1 MIDRKI
7 SEIRSHFAAVVGA
20 RIDRYETAELQLEDG
35 TWDRWPD
42 LPIRL
47 YTDAGDVIA
56 ISWSRFDD
64 LWIAGDLSLPFSVE
78 GSTIR
83 WVSNSID
90 RINAAVGASIRSV
103 MLGQG
108 EMSIEGREIEIWTR
122 VLIQLDKGWLE
133 ILNAL
138 DENGYDFY
146 TERPTGNFIPCLE

>member
-1 MIDRKI
+1 MIDHKI
-7 SEIRSHFAAVVGA
+7 GEIRSHFAAVVGA
-20 RIDRYETAELQLEDG
+20 RINRYETAERQLDDG

-64 LWIAGDLSLPFSVE
+64 LWIARDLSSPFSIE

-83 WVSNSID
+83 WVDNSIE
-90 RINAAVGASIRSV
+90 RINAAIGTSIRSV
-103 MLGQG
+103 MLGQA
-108 EMSIEGREIEIWTR
+108 EMSTEGKEVEIWTR

-133 ILNAL
+133 IFNAL
-138 DENGYDFY
+138 EENGYDFHA
-146 TERPTGNFIPCLE
+146 EKPSGNSIPCI

>member
-7 SEIRSHFAAVVGA
+7 EEIRSHFAPIVGA
-20 RIDRYETAELQLEDG
+20 RINRYETAELELDDS
-35 TWDRWPD
+35 TWDQWPD

-56 ISWSRFDD
+56 ISWSGFDS
-64 LWIAGDLSLPFSVE
+64 LWIARDLSLPFSID

-90 RINAAVGASIRSV
+90 RLNPAVGTSIRSV

-108 EMSIEGREIEIWTR
+108 EMSIEGKEVEIWTR
-122 VLIQLDKGWLE
+122 MLIQLDRGWLE
-133 ILNAL
+133 IFNAL
-138 DENGYDFY
+138 DENGYAFY
-146 TERPTGNFIPCLE
+146 AEKPPGNFVPCI